1 MPPNLWLRSLT
12 VGVRVGVDVGGTFTK
27 AVALDANGEV
37 VARAVRPTSH
47 DHPDGV
53 AAGVVAVVSDIATTV
68 GAANIELVTHS
79 TTQAVNALLEGDV
92 APVAVIGMASAPY
105 VRKARKRTAL
115 QHIELTDGRS
125 METMGEFLD
134 VTGGLDLDAARA
146 AVDRVIARGAGAVAV
161 SEAFA
166 PDDTTNEDAVAD
178 LVSARGLP
186 ATTSAEL
193 TGLYGLE
200 LRTVTAAVNASILPI
215 AMRTAE
221 IVGDG
226 VLAAGI
232 SAPVMVMRG
241 DGGATD
247 LAGFRRAPA
256 RTLYSGPAA
265 SVAGALRTERIGDA
279 VIVEVGGTSSNVAAI
294 KGGRPA
300 LSYVQVGKHATAI
313 RALDVRV
320 AGVAG
325 GSMLR
330 ARRGRVYGVGP
341 RSAHI
346 AGLPYA
352 CFMDAAALAGASA
365 IEVAP
370 RPGDPADYLV
380 VQLTDGTRA
389 ALTNTCAANA
399 LGLVAEGDYAH
410 ADTAA
415 ALAGFDVAG
424 AALRLPGVEVARRML
439 SASSQAVADLV
450 TAVAAQHKLEKPTL
464 VAVGGGAG
472 TLGRAVASALG
483 LDVIVPAAA
492 EVISSIGDAL
502 SLVRAE
508 RERTF
513 ATIGPAEI
521 DELVAEVEAEVL
533 AAGASPASLDVHVTQ
548 IPERGAVRAV
558 ASGALALASGISP
571 GRPPI
576 DAMTARSMGGGDAV
590 VVGPYWLFPRP
601 GHVKVLDRFGDAV
614 LDVRGEAVMGSPGEA
629 AVAALL
635 AKHVRNLGPVTV
647 APTAWV
653 IHGGQLTELDEPDAA
668 TVAAMTPAGGKVH
681 DMAII
686 IGRP

>member
-1 MPPNLWLRSLT
+1 
-12 VGVRVGVDVGGTFTK
+12 VRVGVDVGGTFTK
-27 AVALDANGEV
+27 AVALDASGAV
-37 VARAVRPTSH
+37 VARAVRPTTH

-53 AAGVVAVVSDIATTV
+53 AAGVVEVVADIAGHV
-68 GAANIELVTHS
+68 GAETIELVTHS

-92 APVAVIGMASAPY
+92 VPVGILGMARAPY

-115 QHIELTDGRS
+115 QQIELTDGRS
-125 METMGEFLD
+125 MATIGEFLD
-134 VTGGLDLDAARA
+134 VTRGLDVAEARA
-146 AVDRVIARGAGAVAV
+146 ALERMLAAGAGAIAV

-166 PDDTTNEDAVAD
+166 PDDTSNEDAVAD
-178 LVSARGLP
+178 IATALGVP
-186 ATTSAEL
+186 VTTSAEL

-221 IVGDG
+221 IVGAG
-226 VLAAGI
+226 VAAAGI
-232 SAPVMVMRG
+232 AAPVRVMRG

-265 SVAGALRTERIGDA
+265 SVAGALRTERVGDA

-294 KGGRPA
+294 KSGRPT

-330 ARRGRVYGVGP
+330 VRRRKVYGVGP

-352 CFMDAAALAGASA
+352 CFLPAGDADGAAA

-380 VQLTDGTRA
+380 LQLRDGTRA

-399 LGLVAEGDYAH
+399 LGLVAEGDYAF
-410 ADTAA
+410 ADRAV
-415 ALAGFDVAG
+415 ALAGFEVAG
-424 AALRLPGVEVARRML
+424 AALGLPGEEVARRML
-439 SASSQAVADLV
+439 RASSAAIGELV
-450 TAVAAQHKLEKPTL
+450 SAVAAQHRLSSPTL

-472 TLGRAVASALG
+472 TLGRAVATALG
-483 LDVIVPAAA
+483 LDVVVPAGA

-513 ATIGPAEI
+513 ATIGPDEI
-521 DELVAEVEAEVL
+521 DEIVAEVEAEVL
-533 AAGASPASLDVHVTQ
+533 AAGASPASLDVHVTHV
-548 IPERGAVRAV
+548 PERGAIRAV
-558 ASGALALASGISP
+558 ASGALALASGVSP
-571 GRPPI
+571 GRPAI
-576 DAMTARSMGGGDAV
+576 TADEARVIGGSEPAP
-590 VVGPYWLFPRP
+590 VGPYWLFTRP
-601 GHVKVLDRFGDAV
+601 GHVVVLDRFGDAV
-614 LDVRGEAVMGSPGEA
+614 LDVRGEAVVGTLDARDLG
-629 AVAALL
+629 ALL
-635 AKHVRNLGPVTV
+635 DRHVRHLGPVTV
-647 APTAWV
+647 PATAWV
-653 IHGGQLTELDEPDAA
+653 LRGGQLTELQEVDAA
-668 TVAAMTPAGGKVH
+668 TLAGLAPPSGKVH

-686 IGRP
+686 VGRA